1 MDMELVRQAIGMD
14 ARSKEKLT
22 AQMRRLTALA
32 NPKGKKTLEDVP
44 PRLRAEVEAI
54 LAGSENE

>member
-1 MDMELVRQAIGMD
+1 MRQAIGMD